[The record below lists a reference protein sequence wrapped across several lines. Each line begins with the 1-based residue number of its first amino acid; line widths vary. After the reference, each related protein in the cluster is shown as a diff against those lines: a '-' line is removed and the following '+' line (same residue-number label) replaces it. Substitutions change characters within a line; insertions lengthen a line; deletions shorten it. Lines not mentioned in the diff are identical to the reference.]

1 MSATGFDAAIRE
13 QLARLDARLAAGM
26 PRAGWK
32 ICVNDARM
40 QKRLG
45 LDASFV
51 GFLEGSRHLRTGA
64 KWRVEEGAI
73 LSVEPEFAIRFG
85 AAVSPNDGYDAAR
98 RAIAGVAP
106 AIEVVDWRDARLD
119 LESLAT
125 SSSFHAGFVTGE
137 LRSLEDVPAVGGTCP
152 TFWRGEDALGV
163 PDASLVPADLVT
175 LVLDVAG
182 FLARFGRA
190 VEAGD
195 WLLCG
200 ACTNPGRV
208 ERGDA
213 VEADFATLG
222 AVRVAF
228 E

>member
-1 MSATGFDAAIRE
+1 MSEFDDAIRE

-32 ICVNDARM
+32 ICVNDRRM

-51 GFLEGSRHLRTGA
+51 GFLEGSRHLESGA
-64 KWRVEEGAI
+64 TWKADEGAVPG
-73 LSVEPEFAIRFG
+73 VEPEFAIRFG
-85 AAVSPNDGYDAAR
+85 SALAPGDGYDAAR

-106 AIEVVDWRDARLD
+106 AIEVVDWRDAKLD
-119 LESLAT
+119 LRSLAA

-137 LRSLEDVPAVGGTCP
+137 LRPLEDVSAIAEGCPA
-152 TFWRGEDALGV
+152 FRRGEDVLGV

-175 LVLDVAG
+175 LVLDVVR
-182 FLARFGRA
+182 FLARYERTI
-190 VEAGD
+190 ESGD
-195 WLLCG
+195 WLMCG

-208 ERGDA
+208 ERGDR

-222 AVRVAF
+222 KVRLRF